1 MEWWVALVLIFSAVA
16 VFLATGMPVAFCFI
30 LINILGVIFMQG
42 GSAGSFYQLILGMY
56 SSVSTFV
63 LLPIPLF
70 VLMGE
75 VLWHSE
81 MAFRAIDVLDK
92 WLGRIPGRLS
102 ILAVASGTVFASLSG
117 STIANT
123 AMLGTMLQPELERR
137 GYKTP
142 MSVGPILASG
152 GLAMMIP
159 PSNLAVILAALGKLS
174 VGRILIGAIVPGLIM
189 AALYIL
195 YILIRCILQPS
206 LTPPYTV
213 ESKPLGE
220 KIIAFV
226 KYLLPLTFIIFLVTG
241 LIVFGV
247 ASPTESAALGCF
259 GSFVLAACYKKLTWR
274 LIKVSVT
281 GSLNV
286 TVMMLTIMVGS
297 FGFSQLLAYSGVS
310 RGLLDFMIA
319 LPVAPIMVLIGIQ
332 FVILFLGMFMEQIAI
347 MMITLPIIIPVI
359 NALGY
364 DLIWFGIIMLINLEI
379 SLTSPPFGILNFV
392 MKGVVHDN
400 ITMRDIFKAGI
411 PFILCD
417 LTAMIIIMSAP
428 VTVNCMI
435 KLVFS

>member
-1 MEWWVALVLIFSAVA
+1 MEWWLALVLIFSVVA
-16 VFLATGMPVAFCFI
+16 IFLASGMPVAFCFI
-30 LINILGVIFMQG
+30 LVNILGVVFLQG
-42 GSAGSFYQLILGMY
+42 GSTGSFYQLILGMY

-81 MAFRAIDVLDK
+81 MAFKAIDVLDK

-102 ILAVASGTVFASLSG
+102 ILAIASGTVFSSLSG

-174 VGRILIGAIVPGLIM
+174 VGRILIGAIIPGLIM
-189 AALYIL
+189 ASLYIL
-195 YILIRCILQPS
+195 YILIRCILQPN
-206 LTPPYTV
+206 LTPQYTV
-213 ESKPLGE
+213 ESTPLEE

-226 KYLLPLTFIIFLVTG
+226 KYLLPLTFIVFLVTG

-259 GSFVLAACYKKLTWR
+259 GSFILAACYRRLTWG
-274 LIKVSVT
+274 LVKVSVL

-310 RGLLDFMIA
+310 RGLLDFMIS
-319 LPVAPIMVLIGIQ
+319 LPIAPILILIGIQ
-332 FVILFLGMFMEQIAI
+332 LVIIFLGMFMEQIAI

-392 MKGVVHDN
+392 MKGVVRDS
-400 ITMRDIFKAGI
+400 ISMREIFKAGI

-417 LTAMIIIMSAP
+417 LTAMIIVMSAP
-428 VTVNCMI
+428 VTVNWMTRI
-435 KLVFS
+435 VFN